1 MEEKVAIY
9 IKVDKKFAD
18 LLYYMKKQFYG
29 REKGAQAKTI
39 EDALMALAKQSRF
52 ELALEKMKEAQ
63 EEIEELKK
71 EVSESNK

>member
-9 IKVDKKFAD
+9 IKVDKEFAD

-39 EDALMALAKQSRF
+39 EDALIALAKQSKF
-52 ELALEKMKEAQ
+52 ELALEKMQKAQ

-71 EVSESNK
+71 DVEQSKR